1 MFFFLSFQVSCPI
14 FYILNLI
21 SWLSFPLY
29 LHLFHIFSE
38 DNAKWIEIPFT
49 QPLREKC
56 PNTKFFFLFC
66 ISQHLNNIFYTVNT
80 VNIRVQHKYGKIQ
93 TWKSSVFKLFSSSE
107 LFFHWIHLKNRN
119 FRAHKKL
126 RKGLHHD
133 SFFAWPFIHL
143 FVTVNLPDFFWK
155 FVFSGRKLLR
165 GELWETWNKRG
176 FYSKF
181 HLAVSNKFLSSLYNY
196 ELVIRNNVPKKD
208 MFEKLKTFIEF

>member
-1 MFFFLSFQVSCPI
+1 MNWNTLYTTGTWKVSE
-14 FYILNLI
+14 Y
-21 SWLSFPLY
+21 
-29 LHLFHIFSE
+29 E
-38 DNAKWIEIPFT
+38 V
-49 QPLREKC
+49 
-56 PNTKFFFLFC
+56 FFLFC
-66 ISQHLNNIFYTVNT
+66 ISQHSNNIFYTVNT

-93 TWKSSVFKLFSSSE
+93 TWKNSVFKLFLPKE

-133 SFFAWPFIHL
+133 IFFARPFIHL

-181 HLAVSNKFLSSLYNY
+181 HLAVNNKFLSSLYNY
-196 ELVIRNNVPKKD
+196 KLVIRNNVPKKD